1 MLSYKKNSA
10 GEGNENLSGVC
21 LVQFVLLKN
30 TPTIISTYKTTFD
43 ICV

>member
-1 MLSYKKNSA
+1 MQYGITHITLYDI
-10 GEGNENLSGVC
+10 
-21 LVQFVLLKN
+21 KN